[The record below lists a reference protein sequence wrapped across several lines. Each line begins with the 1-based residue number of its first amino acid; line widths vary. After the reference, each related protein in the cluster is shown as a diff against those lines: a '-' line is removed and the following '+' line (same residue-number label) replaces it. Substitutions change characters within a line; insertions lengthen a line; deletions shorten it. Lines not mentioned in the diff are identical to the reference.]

1 MSLIP
6 KVQVD
11 SKRKI
16 RKAKYVAKLKDALKE
31 YKNVLIVQVDNVG
44 SSQMQQVR
52 LALRGKAIVLMGKN
66 TIIRKIVREH
76 IPSNPNLENL
86 LPYVVGNMGFVF
98 TNGNL
103 NEIRKIVLE
112 KKVPAAAKSGTFAQN
127 AVMIPAGSTGL
138 DPGQTAFF
146 QALNIATKIVK
157 GAIEIISDV
166 EFLKQGDKVTSS
178 HVALLDKLNIRPFS
192 YGFKVTDV
200 YENGNVYAASVLDMS
215 QDDLLAGFFRG
226 VRTLAAV
233 SAAVSFPTVATIP
246 FFLGTAYRKLIAVS
260 LATDYTF
267 EGSKQFKE
275 YLADPSKFASAAP
288 VASATAS
295 TAGGAA
301 KKEEEKPKEKSE
313 ESEADMGFSLFD

>member
-1 MSLIP
+1 MSLI
-6 KVQVD
+6 QVAREE

-16 RKAKYVAKLKDALKE
+16 RKAKYVAKLNEAFKE

-52 LALRGKAIVLMGKN
+52 LALRGKAVVLMGKN
-66 TIIRKIVREH
+66 TIIRKIIREH

-98 TNGNL
+98 TNSNL

-112 KKVPAAAKSGTFAQN
+112 KKVPAAAKAGTLAQN
-127 AVMIPAGSTGL
+127 QVTIPAGSTGL

-166 EFLKQGDKVTSS
+166 EFLKKNDKVTSS

-200 YENGNVYAASVLDMS
+200 YEDGNVYAADVLDMS
-215 QDDLLAGFFRG
+215 QDDLLQGFFRG

-233 SAAVSFPTVATIP
+233 SAAVSFPTLVTVP
-246 FFLGTAYRKLIAVS
+246 FFLGSAFRKLVAIS

-267 EGSKQFKE
+267 EQSKQFKE

-288 VASATAS
+288 AASAPA
-295 TAGGAA
+295 AGGAA
-301 KKEEEKPKEKSE
+301 AKEEEKPKEKSE

>member
-1 MSLIP
+1 MSLI
-6 KVQVD
+6 QVVREE

-16 RKAKYVAKLKDALKE
+16 RKAKYVAKLNEAFKE

-52 LALRGKAIVLMGKN
+52 LALRGKAVVLMGKN
-66 TIIRKIVREH
+66 TIIRKIIREH

-98 TNGNL
+98 TNSNL

-112 KKVPAAAKSGTFAQN
+112 KKVPAAAKAGTLAQN
-127 AVMIPAGSTGL
+127 QVTIPAGSTGL

-166 EFLKQGDKVTSS
+166 EFLKKNDKVTSS

-200 YENGNVYAASVLDMS
+200 YEDGNVYAADVLDMS
-215 QDDLLAGFFRG
+215 QDDLLQGFFRG

-233 SAAVSFPTVATIP
+233 SAAVSFPTLATVP
-246 FFLGTAYRKLIAVS
+246 FCLGSAFRKLVAIS

-267 EGSKQFKE
+267 EQSKQFKE
-275 YLADPSKFASAAP
+275 YLADPSKFAAAAP
-288 VASATAS
+288 AASAPA
-295 TAGGAA
+295 AGGAA
-301 KKEEEKPKEKSE
+301 AKEEEKPKEKSE